1 MSSQRIGSS
10 TTLSRPEHARG
21 SAWNLAEAPP
31 REVRSPGEAQ
41 RLYEEARSGLR
52 ERQETEAFELLQEVL
67 WHDPEH
73 AEALSWFGLCVAKLH
88 GQNAEAL
95 ELCRKAL
102 DLAPSNAEVR
112 TNLGR
117 VQRLCGD
124 NAAAHRTFLG
134 AYRQDPRNPG
144 PATELTRMGVRR
156 RPVLTF
162 LSREHWCNRIL
173 GLARYRVQRI
183 LTAPPRR
190 A

>member
-1 MSSQRIGSS
+1 MSTQRSGSS
-10 TTLSRPEHARG
+10 TTLSRPEHTRG
-21 SAWNLAEAPP
+21 STWNLAEAPA
-31 REVRSPGEAQ
+31 RQVRSPGEAQ

-52 ERQETEAFELLQEVL
+52 ERQEAEAFELLQEVL

-73 AEALSWFGLCVAKLH
+73 AEALSWFGLYVAKLH
-88 GQNAEAL
+88 GQNTEAL
-95 ELCRKAL
+95 ELCHKAL
-102 DLAPSNAEVR
+102 ELSPSNAEVR

-117 VQRLCGD
+117 VQRLSGD

-144 PATELTRMGVRR
+144 PATELARMGVRR

-173 GLARYRVQRI
+173 GLARYRVQRL